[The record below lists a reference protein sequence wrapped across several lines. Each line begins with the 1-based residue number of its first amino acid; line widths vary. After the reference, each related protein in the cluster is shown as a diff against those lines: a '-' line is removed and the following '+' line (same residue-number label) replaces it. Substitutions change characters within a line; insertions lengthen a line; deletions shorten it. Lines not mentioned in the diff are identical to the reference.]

1 MKKKKELNSKN
12 LSSKSRSGTQNA
24 RTLAGHH
31 ACASHILPDHP
42 PPSCCQDLVDAR
54 FRGTPESAKV
64 IASQRVLSKLVTK
77 SQAGS
82 PERLLPVMNECPI
95 YPQNLNK
102 TEHRDGGFQKAA
114 KRIPLDKLKFQYFLG
129 CLFAT
134 ETLGRLLH
142 PGDK

>member
-1 MKKKKELNSKN
+1 M
-12 LSSKSRSGTQNA
+12 
-24 RTLAGHH
+24 
-31 ACASHILPDHP
+31 
-42 PPSCCQDLVDAR
+42 
-54 FRGTPESAKV
+54 PESAKV

-82 PERLLPVMNECPI
+82 PEILLPVMNECPI

-102 TEHRDGGFQKAA
+102 TEYRDRGFQKAA
-114 KRIPLDKLKFQYFLG
+114 QRIPLDKLKFQYFLG